1 MLVQDRMT
9 VNPVTIT
16 PDTPFSEAL
25 RIIRDNRFRH
35 LPVVNEKGKLIG
47 VVAERDLLHAAP
59 SSATSLSVFEMNY
72 LLANLRV
79 REMMSSPPIT
89 VPEDAPL
96 EEAARVMIENN
107 IGFLPVMRD
116 DELRGVITETDIFRA
131 FVEILGGG
139 VDVKRVTLRMP
150 NVPGEL
156 ARITRVIA
164 DLGGNLCAI
173 ASFRGADPEYAHITV
188 RLEGVAEDVLLDAL
202 RELGEEV
209 SHVCCT
215 DGY

>member
-1 MLVQDRMT
+1 MLVEERMT
-9 VNPVTIT
+9 PNPMTIT
-16 PDTPFSEAL
+16 PDTSFPDAL
-25 RIIRDNRFRH
+25 RIIRENRFRH
-35 LPVVNEKGKLIG
+35 LPIVNEKGKLIG
-47 VVAERDLLHAAP
+47 VVSERDLLHAAP

-72 LLANLRV
+72 LLANLQI
-79 REMMSSPPIT
+79 REIMSSPPIT

-107 IGFLPVMRD
+107 IGFLPVMWD

-156 ARITRVIA
+156 ARITKVIA

-173 ASFRGADPEYAHITV
+173 ASFRGDDPEYAHITL
-188 RLEGVAEDVLLDAL
+188 RLEGVDEDVLLDAL
-202 RELGEEV
+202 REIGAEV
-209 SHVCCT
+209 IHICCT